1 MIIMLKFKKRILI
14 GFCLFLAAL
23 LVAPVFVVAGDKVNI
38 NTASK
43 EGLTNLNGIGPVTAE
58 RIIEYRE
65 KNGPFKKKEEIKTIK
80 GIGEKTYQK
89 IKDFIVLE

>member
-1 MIIMLKFKKRILI
+1 MLKFKKGILI

-43 EGLTNLNGIGPVTAE
+43 EELTNLNGIGPVTAE

-65 KNGPFKKKEEIKTIK
+65 KIAPFKKKEDIKKIK
-80 GIGEKTYQK
+80 GIGEKTYEK
-89 IKDFIVLE
+89 IKDFIVVE

>member
-1 MIIMLKFKKRILI
+1 MLKFKKGILI

-38 NTASK
+38 NTANK
-43 EGLTNLNGIGPVTAE
+43 EGLTSLNGIGPVVAD

-65 KNGPFKKKEEIKTIK
+65 KIAPFKKKEDIKKIK
-80 GIGEKTYQK
+80 GIGEKTYEK
-89 IKDFIVLE
+89 IKDFIVVE